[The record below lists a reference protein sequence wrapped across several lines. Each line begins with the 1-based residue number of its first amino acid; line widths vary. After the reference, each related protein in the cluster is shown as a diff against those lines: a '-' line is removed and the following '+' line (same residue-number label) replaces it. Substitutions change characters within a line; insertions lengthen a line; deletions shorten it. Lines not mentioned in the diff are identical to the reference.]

1 MKENK
6 KPNFFLLIIGMII
19 GRALYKQLDFESVTF
34 KKPALAFV
42 YIIVLVVSVYLF
54 LKKEKKQTNK

>member
-6 KPNFFLLIIGMII
+6 KPNFFLIIIGMVI

-34 KKPALAFV
+34 KKPTLAIV
-42 YIIVLVVSVYLF
+42 YIIVLVVSVYLY
-54 LKKEKKQTNK
+54 LKKEKKQPKK